1 MAVFEKEIFD
11 GVQLANGLDY
21 CYKCHKPGSVIPS
34 DHSIEYQEVFKMNVN
49 GLSYCICLDHLQEM
63 LGDYV
68 LVHKDTLTD
77 DEVLELPKELIENG
91 THEEVIAYIEK
102 AIKK

>member
-1 MAVFEKEIFD
+1 MAVFEKEILD
-11 GVQLANGLDY
+11 GLQLANGLDY
-21 CYKCHKPGSVIPS
+21 CYKCHKPGSVIPA
-34 DHSIEYQEVFKMNVN
+34 DHNIEYQEVFKLNIN
-49 GLSYCICLDHLQEM
+49 GLSYCICLDHLQAM

-77 DEVLELPKELIENG
+77 DEVLELPKELAENG

>member
-1 MAVFEKEIFD
+1 MAMYEKEITD
-11 GVQLANGLDY
+11 GIQLANGLDY
-21 CYKCHKPGSVIPS
+21 CYKCTKPGGVINAENN
-34 DHSIEYQEVFKMNVN
+34 IEYQEVFKIHVN
-49 GLSYCICLDHLQEM
+49 GLAYSICLDHLQEM

-77 DEVLELPKELIENG
+77 DDVIEIPQELVENG

-102 AIKK
+102 AVKK

>member
-1 MAVFEKEIFD
+1 MALFEKQLQD
-11 GVQLANGLDY
+11 GIQLANYQDY
-21 CYKCHKPGSVIPS
+21 CFKCHRPGSVIEAN
-34 DHSIEYQEVFKMNVN
+34 DNIEYQEVFKLHLN
-49 GLSYCICLDHLQEM
+49 GLSYCICLEHLQTM

-77 DEVLELPKELIENG
+77 KEVLEIPKDLINNG

-102 AIKK
+102 AIK

>member
-11 GVQLANGLDY
+11 GLQLANGLDY
-21 CYKCHKPGSVIPS
+21 CYKCHKPASTIPV
-34 DHSIEYQEVFKMNVN
+34 DYNIEYQEVFKIHTN
-49 GLSYCICLDHLQEM
+49 GLSYCICMEHLQEM

-68 LVHKDTLTD
+68 LVHKDTLTE
-77 DEVLELPKELIENG
+77 DEVLTIPKELINNG

-102 AIKK
+102 AIK

>member
-1 MAVFEKEIFD
+1 MAIFKKEITD

-21 CYKCHKPGSVIPS
+21 CYKCVRPGQTITAE
-34 DHSIEYQEVFKMNVN
+34 HNIEYQEVFKINVN
-49 GLSYCICLDHLQEM
+49 GLSYCICLEHLQEM

-68 LVHKDTLTD
+68 LVHKDTLTAKD
-77 DEVLELPKELIENG
+77 AIEIPQELVNNG

-102 AIKK
+102 AVK